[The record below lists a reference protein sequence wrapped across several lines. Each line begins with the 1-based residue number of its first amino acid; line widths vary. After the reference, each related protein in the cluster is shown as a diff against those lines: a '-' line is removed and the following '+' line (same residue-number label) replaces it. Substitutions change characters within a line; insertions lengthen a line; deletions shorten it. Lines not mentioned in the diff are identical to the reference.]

1 MQAMADLISKTY
13 QIDEGRAKVL
23 TMSVFGIVN
32 WTFTW
37 LKPGGSLTYPQ
48 YAEAVVGILEGGLNG
63 GAERM
68 QHIPIRKSKP
78 PQESKMS
85 EPLVTVEKLD
95 NPRELR

>member
-1 MQAMADLISKTY
+1 MVQAFADLISSTY

-48 YAEAVVGILEGGLNG
+48 YARPLWHSRGSLNG
-63 GAERM
+63 GRPYATYP
-68 QHIPIRKSKP
+68 QKP
-78 PQESKMS
+78 KPASGKHH
-85 EPLVTVEKLD
+85 V
-95 NPRELR
+95 